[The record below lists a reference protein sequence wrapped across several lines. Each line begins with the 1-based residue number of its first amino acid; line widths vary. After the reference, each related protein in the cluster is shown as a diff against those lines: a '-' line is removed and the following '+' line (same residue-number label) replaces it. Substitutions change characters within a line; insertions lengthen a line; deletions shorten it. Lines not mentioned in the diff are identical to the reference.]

1 MGVWDWRIGELV
13 GGMGANGILAFW
25 PAPSSQL
32 AARSSQ
38 IMHERAYLDGFVSFF
53 PPRAPHDPRGGHGRV
68 VGGKA
73 GVLTMVMTMVMM
85 MMMMMTTAHTQ
96 VS

>member
-1 MGVWDWRIGELV
+1 
-13 GGMGANGILAFW
+13 
-25 PAPSSQL
+25 
-32 AARSSQ
+32 
-38 IMHERAYLDGFVSFF
+38 MHERAHLDGFVSFF

-73 GVLTMVMTMVMM
+73 GVLMTVMTMVMTMVMVM
-85 MMMMMTTAHTQ
+85 TMMMMTTAHTQ

>member
-1 MGVWDWRIGELV
+1 
-13 GGMGANGILAFW
+13 MGANGILAFW

-32 AARSSQ
+32 ADLSSQ
-38 IMHERAYLDGFVSFF
+38 IMHERAHLDGFVSFF

-73 GVLTMVMTMVMM
+73 GVLMTVMTMVMTMVMVM
-85 MMMMMTTAHTQ
+85 TMMMMTTAHTQ

>member
-1 MGVWDWRIGELV
+1 MGLANWRIGWRD
-13 GGMGANGILAFW
+13 GGEWDPGVLA
-25 PAPSSQL
+25 SSQL
-32 AARSSQ
+32 AALSSQ
-38 IMHERAYLDGFVSFF
+38 IMHERAHLDGFVSFF

>member
-13 GGMGANGILAFW
+13 GGMGEWVPGVLA
-25 PAPSSQL
+25 SSQL
-32 AARSSQ
+32 AALSSQ
-38 IMHERAYLDGFVSFF
+38 IMHERAHLDGFVSFF

-85 MMMMMTTAHTQ
+85 MMMMMMTTAHTQ